1 MKQLLIT
8 IAAVVFTGTL
18 FADPIHDYAW
28 GNLLSGVN
36 KELSNGIDVNTKNNI
51 GDTAMTIAAYQG
63 HIKIIEL
70 LIANGADIDL
80 KNSNGDNPLILA
92 AYQGHTVIVKE
103 LIANGAN
110 VNTKNNNGDTPFV
123 ISTHQGYEETAEF
136 IRKNGGTT
144 YKELFIET
152 HINFKRNP
160 FEFNFYTVKGFHY
173 PIQGSKDLK
182 NWETFEVVEGNDRI
196 TVFRDQRVLGLSS
209 YFYRVK
215 VVPNN

>member
-51 GDTAMTIAAYQG
+51 GDT
-63 HIKIIEL
+63 
-70 LIANGADIDL
+70 
-80 KNSNGDNPLILA
+80 
-92 AYQGHTVIVKE
+92 
-103 LIANGAN
+103 
-110 VNTKNNNGDTPFV
+110 PFV

-144 YKELFIET
+144 NEELFIET

-215 VVPNN
+215 VAPNN

>member
-1 MKQLLIT
+1 MKYLITT
-8 IAAVVFTGTL
+8 IAAVLFTGTL
-18 FADPIHDYAW
+18 FAEPIHDYAW

-80 KNSNGDNPLILA
+80 KNNNGDNPLILA

-123 ISTHQGYEETAEF
+123 ISAHQGHEETAEF
-136 IRKNGGTT
+136 IRKNGGKTGD
-144 YKELFIET
+144 ELTIMPRLE
-152 HINFKRNP
+152 
-160 FEFNFYTVKGFHY
+160 
-173 PIQGSKDLK
+173 
-182 NWETFEVVEGNDRI
+182 
-196 TVFRDQRVLGLSS
+196 
-209 YFYRVK
+209 
-215 VVPNN
+215 

>member
-8 IAAVVFTGTL
+8 IAAVLFTGTL
-18 FADPIHDYAW
+18 FAEPIHDYAW

-36 KELSNGIDVNTKNNI
+36 KELSNGIDVNTKNTI

-80 KNSNGDNPLILA
+80 KNNNGDNPLILA

-123 ISTHQGYEETAEF
+123 ISAHQGHEETAEF
-136 IRKNGGTT
+136 IRKNGGKTGDELTIMPRLEQHGRFAFSFYAIEGRKYEVQDSFDLLKWAKIRT
-144 YKELFIET
+144 YT
-152 HINFKRNP
+152 
-160 FEFNFYTVKGFHY
+160 G
-173 PIQGSKDLK
+173 
-182 NWETFEVVEGNDRI
+182 EGNKVRFDEDR
-196 TVFRDQRVLGLSS
+196 DHHPPQW
-209 YFYRVK
+209 FYRVR
-215 VVPNN
+215 VVE